1 MYLDQPRPRVERR
14 QAAWNRLEVPA
25 VLDVAAPAEA
35 PVGDGL
41 LLTTNDARTLR
52 LVIEQAVAYGFD
64 VDAELLSFPT
74 RGRARTALAR
84 QVAMYV
90 AHVGMSFSLTQV
102 GQLFDRDRTTVAH
115 ACEVVEQRRDDL
127 AFDRAIELLER
138 VVRIM
143 CGIPGRAT
151 WATKPLPTPPAAPG
165 RGGLPV

>member
-25 VLDVAAPAEA
+25 VLGVAAPAEA
-35 PVGDGL
+35 PVGDAL
-41 LLTTNDARTLR
+41 MLAPNEARTLR

-115 ACEVVEQRRDDL
+115 ACEVVEQRRDDV

-143 CGIPGRAT
+143 CGIPSRAT
-151 WATKPLPTPPAAPG
+151 WATKPLPIPAAAPSQ
-165 RGGLPV
+165 GGLPA